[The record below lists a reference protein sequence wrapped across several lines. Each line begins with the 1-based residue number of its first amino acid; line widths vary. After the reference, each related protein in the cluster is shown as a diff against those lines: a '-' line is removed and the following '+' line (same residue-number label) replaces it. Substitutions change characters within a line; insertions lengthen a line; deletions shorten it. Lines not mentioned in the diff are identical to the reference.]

1 MASEDLELNQ
11 KLKYYQAWRLQLSFF
26 VAAWKK
32 KKYYISSRFLPLFCT
47 MKKTIIWV
55 CQIILNNMRVFH
67 ICTTL
72 MRKYCFDEHMVLF
85 RPSMYTWI
93 TFPSVAHSSQNY
105 ESHDLSALA
114 ARVHI
119 THKAQRSAHACNQ
132 VSDVSSCLVAS
143 DAQFVQSELYIYWLR
158 STNSH
163 WETTGQLVSFFNWF
177 KYTQITMELNFVYG
191 EYKSQPGSDDPK

>member
-1 MASEDLELNQ
+1 MQSVPRIKPLYGFRRFGIKPKVGILPS
-11 KLKYYQAWRLQLSFF
+11 LKAPVVILCSCME
-26 VAAWKK
+26 K

-163 WETTGQLVSFFNWF
+163 
-177 KYTQITMELNFVYG
+177 
-191 EYKSQPGSDDPK
+191 